1 MLNNLFKTKT
11 FGKSATSFWAN
22 DYDLDYGWDDV
33 DVDVPTRTATE
44 NSTLH
49 YLKLNAHRRAIANF
63 VNILTNKNIPVKFNV
78 KGDSYTDGKSVT
90 ISSDLK
96 PDKFDSTVGLALHE
110 ASHIVLTDFETFVN
124 YKANPTLVDKYLG
137 VVENVDKAN
146 SSHQNWAKQRI
157 WDLVKNLTNYVEDK
171 RIDNHVY
178 TTCPGYRDYY
188 RSLYD
193 VYFNDAS
200 IDKGLTSNE
209 YTTETIDSYLFR
221 IINITNPNSDLSKL
235 RGLRKISKLL
245 NLNNINRITSTQQ
258 AVEIAEGIVEII
270 IQSIADEMED
280 EKNGNGKQNA
290 QNGPDDKGE
299 GSGNGQGDGEGEG
312 DEDGE
317 GDDDLEV
324 EFDDSEDGDSGS
336 DSGPSASLNQPL
348 KGKVKVK
355 ESEGKGSEK
364 GATLS
369 EANRKKLEKAIQK
382 QKDFLKGETKKKSI
396 TNKDDKALEQIAKS
410 GTELVNVAGETI
422 EGVGKVPQTQVV
434 VVKRL
439 TEELML
445 SENFPLA
452 RRDWRTKSLVVD
464 EQTLQKGL
472 ALGNMLGKRLQVRSE
487 ERDTVYN
494 RQLNGRIDRRLVSA
508 LGYDYQNVFYTKEV
522 DKFKKVILHISLDAS
537 GSMAGDRWRQ
547 AMTTAI
553 ALCKAATMV
562 NNLDVQLSVRSTI
575 DGSGWNSNKP
585 YMVIAYDSRTD
596 KFAKVK
602 QLVAAL
608 EPNGTTP
615 EGLCFE
621 AIMKHFTESTNDLE
635 SYFLNISDG
644 EPNFGNESINY
655 SRDVAVKH
663 TAEMVKRIKQRGIGV
678 LSYFVSDYT
687 PYESSKRVFSA
698 MYGKDAKFIDVNGL
712 VPITKTLNELFLKK

>member
-1 MLNNLFKTKT
+1 MLNNFFKGKT
-11 FGKSATSFWAN
+11 STKSATSFWAN
-22 DYDLDYGWDDV
+22 DYDLDYAWDDL
-33 DVDVPTRTATE
+33 DGDTPTRTATE

-49 YLKLNAHRRAIANF
+49 YLKLNAHRRAISNF
-63 VNILTNKNIPVKFNV
+63 VNILTNRNIPVRFTI

-124 YKANPTLVDKYLG
+124 YKANPTLVEKYME
-137 VVENVDKAN
+137 VVENLDKTN
-146 SSHQNWAKQRI
+146 QSHQSWANQRI
-157 WDLVKNLTNYVEDK
+157 WELVKNLTNYVEDK

-193 VYFNDAS
+193 VYFNDTS
-200 IDKGLTSNE
+200 IDKGLLSNE
-209 YTTETIDSYLFR
+209 YTTETVDSYLFR

-235 RGLRKISKLL
+235 RGLGKISKLL

-258 AVEIAEGIVEII
+258 SVEVAEGIVEII

-280 EKNGNGKQNA
+280 EKNGNGKSNA
-290 QNGPDDKGE
+290 ESGPQQEGE
-299 GSGNGQGDGEGEG
+299 GSGKGQGESGDGDG
-312 DEDGE
+312 D
-317 GDDDLEV
+317 DDDLEV
-324 EFDDSEDGDSGS
+324 EFDDSEYGESGS
-336 DSGPSASLNQPL
+336 DSGPSASMNQPL
-348 KGKVKVK
+348 KGKIKVK
-355 ESEGKGSEK
+355 ESEGSGSDK
-364 GATLS
+364 GAKLS
-369 EANRKKLEKAIQK
+369 EANKKKLEKAIKK
-382 QKDFLKGETKKKSI
+382 QQDFLKGETKKKAI

-434 VVKRL
+434 VVKKL
-439 TEELML
+439 TEELMN

-452 RRDWRTKSLVVD
+452 RTDWRSKELKVD
-464 EQTLQKGL
+464 EQTLQNGL
-472 ALGNMLGKRLQVRSE
+472 SLGTMLGKRLQVRSE

-537 GSMAGDRWRQ
+537 GSMAGTRWKQ

-553 ALCKAATMV
+553 AICKAATMV

-575 DGSGWNSNKP
+575 DGAGWNNNKP

-596 KFAKVK
+596 KFTKVK

-655 SRDVAVKH
+655 SRQVAVKH

-678 LSYFVSDYT
+678 LSYFVSDST
-687 PYESSKRVFSA
+687 PYESSKKVFSE

-712 VPITKTLNELFLKK
+712 VPITKTLNQLFLTK

>member
-1 MLNNLFKTKT
+1 MLNNFFKGKT
-11 FGKSATSFWAN
+11 STKSATSFWAN
-22 DYDLDYGWDDV
+22 DYDLDYAWDDL

-44 NSTLH
+44 TSTLH
-49 YLKLNAHRRAIANF
+49 YLKLNAHRRAISNF
-63 VNILTNKNIPVKFNV
+63 VNILTNKNIPVRFTI

-110 ASHIVLTDFETFVN
+110 ASHIVLTNFETFVN
-124 YKANPTLVDKYLG
+124 YKANPTLVEKYME
-137 VVENVDKAN
+137 VVENLDKTN
-146 SSHQNWAKQRI
+146 QSHQSWANQRI
-157 WDLVKNLTNYVEDK
+157 WELVKNLTNYVEDK

-200 IDKGLTSNE
+200 IDKGLLSNE
-209 YTTETIDSYLFR
+209 YTTETVDSYLFR

-235 RGLRKISKLL
+235 RGLGKISKLL

-258 AVEIAEGIVEII
+258 SVEIAEGIVEII

-280 EKNGNGKQNA
+280 EKNGNGKSNA
-290 QNGPDDKGE
+290 ESGPQQEGE
-299 GSGNGQGDGEGEG
+299 GSGKGQGESGDGEG
-312 DEDGE
+312 DE
-317 GDDDLEV
+317 DDLEV
-324 EFDDSEDGDSGS
+324 EFDDSEDGESGS

-348 KGKVKVK
+348 KGKIKVK
-355 ESEGKGSEK
+355 PTDGNGSDK
-364 GATLS
+364 GAKLS
-369 EANRKKLEKAIQK
+369 EANKKKLEKAIKK
-382 QKDFLKGETKKKSI
+382 QQDFLKGETKKKAI

-434 VVKRL
+434 VVKKL
-439 TEELML
+439 TEELMK

-452 RRDWRTKSLVVD
+452 RTDWRSKELKVD
-464 EQTLQKGL
+464 EQTLQNGL
-472 ALGNMLGKRLQVRSE
+472 SLGTMLGKRLQVRSE

-537 GSMAGDRWRQ
+537 GSMAGDRWRK

-553 ALCKAATMV
+553 AICKAATMV

-575 DGSGWNSNKP
+575 DGAGWNNNKP

-596 KFAKVK
+596 KFTKVK

-621 AIMKHFTESTNDLE
+621 AIMKHFVESTNDLE

-644 EPNFGNESINY
+644 EPNFGNDSINY
-655 SRDVAVKH
+655 SRQVASKH

-687 PYESSKRVFSA
+687 PYESSKKVFSE
-698 MYGKDAKFIDVNGL
+698 MYGKDAKFISVTEL
-712 VPITKTLNELFLKK
+712 VPITKTLNELFLRK

>member
-1 MLNNLFKTKT
+1 MLNNLFKS
-11 FGKSATSFWAN
+11 KSATSFWAN
-22 DYDLDYGWDDV
+22 DYDLDYAWDDL
-33 DVDVPTRTATE
+33 DSDVPSRTVTE
-44 NSTLH
+44 TSTLH
-49 YLKLNAHRRAIANF
+49 YLKLNAHRRAISNF
-63 VNILTNKNIPVKFNV
+63 VSILTNQNIPVEFTV

-110 ASHIVLTDFETFVN
+110 ASHIVLTDFQTFVN
-124 YKANPTLVDKYLG
+124 YKANPALVDKYLG
-137 VVENVDKAN
+137 VIENVDTTNEAHLKFATN
-146 SSHQNWAKQRI
+146 RI
-157 WDLVKNLTNYVEDK
+157 WELVKNLTNYVEDK

-188 RSLYD
+188 LSLYD
-193 VYFNDAS
+193 VYFNDTS
-200 IDKGLTSNE
+200 IDKGLLSNE

-235 RGLRKISKLL
+235 RGLGKISKLL
-245 NLNNINRITSTQQ
+245 NLNNISRITTTQQ

-270 IQSIADEMED
+270 IQSISDEMED
-280 EKNGNGKQNA
+280 EKDGKGKQDV
-290 QNGPDDKGE
+290 QDGPQ
-299 GSGNGQGDGEGEG
+299 SEGEG
-312 DEDGE
+312 GGDGQGGGDGDGD

-324 EFDDSEDGDSGS
+324 EMDDSEDGNSGS
-336 DSGPSASLNQPL
+336 ESGPSASLNQPL

-355 ESEGKGSEK
+355 ESNGDGGTEK
-364 GATLS
+364 GASLS
-369 EANRKKLEKAIQK
+369 EANRNKLQKAIKK
-382 QKDFLKGETKKKSI
+382 QQDFLKGETKKKAI
-396 TNKDDKALEQIAKS
+396 TNKDNKALEQIAKS
-410 GTELVNVAGETI
+410 GTELVNVGGETI

-434 VVKRL
+434 VVKKL
-439 TEELML
+439 TEELMK
-445 SENFPLA
+445 SEAFPLA
-452 RRDWRTKSLVVD
+452 RQDWKTKELVVD
-464 EQTLQKGL
+464 EITLQKGL

-522 DKFKKVILHISLDAS
+522 DKFKKIILHISLDAS

-547 AMTTAI
+547 AMTTTIAI
-553 ALCKAATMV
+553 CKAATMV
-562 NNLDVQLSVRSTI
+562 NNLDVQVSIRSTI
-575 DGSGWNSNKP
+575 DGGSWNNSKP
-585 YMVIAYDSRTD
+585 YMVIAYDSRID
-596 KFAKVK
+596 KFTKVK

-644 EPNFGNESINY
+644 EPNFGNDSINY
-655 SRDVAVKH
+655 SRKVASKH

-678 LSYFVSDYT
+678 LSYFVSDHV
-687 PYESSKRVFSA
+687 PYESSKKVFSE
-698 MYGKDAKFIDVNGL
+698 MYGSSAQFIDVNGL
-712 VPITKTLNELFLKK
+712 VPITKTLNALFLKK

>member
-1 MLNNLFKTKT
+1 MLNNFFKGKT
-11 FGKSATSFWAN
+11 PTKSATSFWAN

-33 DVDVPTRTATE
+33 DDFAPKRTETE
-44 NSTLH
+44 NSTIH
-49 YLKLNAHRRAIANF
+49 YLKLNAHRRAISNF
-63 VNILTNKNIPVKFNV
+63 VNILTNRNIPVRFTV

-110 ASHIVLTDFETFVN
+110 ASHIVLTDFDTFVN
-124 YKANPTLVDKYLG
+124 YKANPTLVDKYLD

-146 SSHQNWAKQRI
+146 QSHQSWAKQRI

-193 VYFNDAS
+193 TYFNDAS
-200 IDKGLTSNE
+200 IDKGLLSNE

-221 IINITNPNSDLSKL
+221 IINITNPNTNLSKL
-235 RGLRKISKLL
+235 RGLGKISKLL
-245 NLNNINRITSTQQ
+245 NLNNIKRITTTQQ

-280 EKNGNGKQNA
+280 EKNGKGKQGA
-290 QNGPDDKGE
+290 EDGPQSEGE
-299 GSGNGQGDGEGEG
+299 GSGNGQGESGDGEG
-312 DEDGE
+312 DE
-317 GDDDLEV
+317 DDLEV
-324 EFDDSEDGDSGS
+324 EFDDSEDGESGS

-355 ESEGKGSEK
+355 PTDGNGSDKGS
-364 GATLS
+364 TLS
-369 EANRKKLEKAIQK
+369 EANKKKLEKAIKK
-382 QKDFLKGETKKKSI
+382 QQDFLKGETKKKSI

-434 VVKRL
+434 VVKKL
-439 TEELML
+439 TEELMK

-452 RRDWRTKSLVVD
+452 RTDWKTKELVVD
-464 EQTLQKGL
+464 EQTLQNGL
-472 ALGNMLGKRLQVRSE
+472 SLGTMLGKRLQVRSE

-537 GSMAGDRWRQ
+537 GSMAGTRWRQ

-553 ALCKAATMV
+553 AICKAATMV

-575 DGSGWNSNKP
+575 DGSGWNNNKP

-596 KFAKVK
+596 KFTKVK

-621 AIMKHFTESTNDLE
+621 AIMKHFVESTNDLE

-644 EPNFGNESINY
+644 EPNFGNDSINY
-655 SRDVAVKH
+655 SRQVASKH

-678 LSYFVSDYT
+678 LSYFVSDST
-687 PYESSKRVFSA
+687 PYESSKKVFSE

>member
-1 MLNNLFKTKT
+1 MLNNFFKGKT
-11 FGKSATSFWAN
+11 STKSATSFWAN
-22 DYDLDYGWDDV
+22 DYDLDYAWDDL

-44 NSTLH
+44 TSTLH
-49 YLKLNAHRRAIANF
+49 YLKLNAHRRAISNF
-63 VNILTNKNIPVKFNV
+63 VNILTNKNIPVRFTI

-124 YKANPTLVDKYLG
+124 YKANPTLVEKYME
-137 VVENVDKAN
+137 VVENLDKTN
-146 SSHQNWAKQRI
+146 QSHQSWANQRI
-157 WDLVKNLTNYVEDK
+157 WELVKNLTNYVEDK

-200 IDKGLTSNE
+200 IDKGLLSNE
-209 YTTETIDSYLFR
+209 YTTETVDSYLFR

-235 RGLRKISKLL
+235 RGLSKISKLL

-258 AVEIAEGIVEII
+258 SVEIAEGIVEII

-280 EKNGNGKQNA
+280 EKNGNGKSNA
-290 QNGPDDKGE
+290 ESGPQQDGE
-299 GSGNGQGDGEGEG
+299 GSGKGQGESGDG
-312 DEDGE
+312 D

-324 EFDDSEDGDSGS
+324 EFDDSEDGESGS

-348 KGKVKVK
+348 KGKIKVK
-355 ESEGKGSEK
+355 PTDGNGSDK
-364 GATLS
+364 GAKLS
-369 EANRKKLEKAIQK
+369 EANKKKLEKAIKK
-382 QKDFLKGETKKKSI
+382 QQDFLKGETKKKAI

-434 VVKRL
+434 VVKKL
-439 TEELML
+439 TEELMK

-452 RRDWRTKSLVVD
+452 RTDWRSKELKVD
-464 EQTLQKGL
+464 EQTLQNGL
-472 ALGNMLGKRLQVRSE
+472 SLGTMLGKRLQVRSE

-537 GSMAGDRWRQ
+537 GSMAGDRWRK

-553 ALCKAATMV
+553 AICKAATMV

-575 DGSGWNSNKP
+575 DGAGWNNNKP

-596 KFAKVK
+596 KFTKVK

-621 AIMKHFTESTNDLE
+621 AIMKHFVESTNDLE

-644 EPNFGNESINY
+644 EPNFGNDSINY
-655 SRDVAVKH
+655 SRQVASKH

-687 PYESSKRVFSA
+687 PYESSKKVFSE

>member
-1 MLNNLFKTKT
+1 MLNNFFKGKT
-11 FGKSATSFWAN
+11 STKSATSFWAN
-22 DYDLDYGWDDV
+22 DYDLDYAWDDL

-44 NSTLH
+44 TSTLH
-49 YLKLNAHRRAIANF
+49 YLKLNAHRRAISNF
-63 VNILTNKNIPVKFNV
+63 VNILTNKNIPVRFTI

-124 YKANPTLVDKYLG
+124 YKANPTLVDKYLD
-137 VVENVDKAN
+137 VVENVDKTN
-146 SSHQNWAKQRI
+146 PSHQSWANQRI
-157 WDLVKNLTNYVEDK
+157 WELVKNLTNYVEDK

-200 IDKGLTSNE
+200 IDKGLLSNE
-209 YTTETIDSYLFR
+209 YTTETVDSYLFR

-235 RGLRKISKLL
+235 RGLGKISKLL

-258 AVEIAEGIVEII
+258 SVEIAEGIVEII

-280 EKNGNGKQNA
+280 EKNGNGKSNA
-290 QNGPDDKGE
+290 ESGPQQEGE
-299 GSGNGQGDGEGEG
+299 GSGKGQGESGDGEG
-312 DEDGE
+312 DE
-317 GDDDLEV
+317 DDLEV
-324 EFDDSEDGDSGS
+324 EFDDSEDGESGS

-348 KGKVKVK
+348 KGKIKVK
-355 ESEGKGSEK
+355 PTDGNGSDK
-364 GATLS
+364 GAKLS
-369 EANRKKLEKAIQK
+369 EANKKKLEKAIKK
-382 QKDFLKGETKKKSI
+382 QQDFLKGETKKKAI

-434 VVKRL
+434 VVKKL
-439 TEELML
+439 TEELMK

-452 RRDWRTKSLVVD
+452 RTDWRSKELKVD
-464 EQTLQKGL
+464 EQTLQNGL
-472 ALGNMLGKRLQVRSE
+472 SLGTMLGKRLQVRSE

-537 GSMAGDRWRQ
+537 GSMAGDRWRK

-553 ALCKAATMV
+553 AICKAATMV

-575 DGSGWNSNKP
+575 DGAGWNNNKP

-596 KFAKVK
+596 KFTKVK

-621 AIMKHFTESTNDLE
+621 AIMKHFVESTNDLE

-644 EPNFGNESINY
+644 EPNFGNDSINY
-655 SRDVAVKH
+655 SRQVASKH

-687 PYESSKRVFSA
+687 PYESSKKVFSE

>member
-1 MLNNLFKTKT
+1 MLNNLFKSKS

-22 DYDLDYGWDDV
+22 DYDLDYAWDDL
-33 DVDVPTRTATE
+33 DDTDVPTRTATE
-44 NSTLH
+44 TSTLH
-49 YLKLNAHRRAIANF
+49 YLKLNAHRRAISNF
-63 VNILTNKNIPVKFNV
+63 VGILTNKNIPVRFTV

-124 YKANPTLVDKYLG
+124 YKANPTLVDKYLD
-137 VVENVDKAN
+137 VVENVDRN
-146 SSHQNWAKQRI
+146 NPNHQSFAKNRI

-171 RIDNHVY
+171 RIDNYVY

-193 VYFNDAS
+193 VYFNDPS

-245 NLNNINRITSTQQ
+245 NLNNISRITTTQQ

-270 IQSIADEMED
+270 VQSIADEMED
-280 EKNGNGKQNA
+280 EKNGKGKQDA
-290 QNGPDDKGE
+290 QDGPQDTGE
-299 GSGNGQGDGEGEG
+299 GSGNGQGEG
-312 DEDGE
+312 DED

-355 ESEGKGSEK
+355 ESEGSGSEK
-364 GATLS
+364 GSKLS
-369 EANRKKLEKAIQK
+369 EANRKKLEKAIKK
-382 QKDFLKGETKKKSI
+382 QQDFLKGETKKKAI

-422 EGVGKVPQTQVV
+422 EGVGRVPQTQVV
-434 VVKRL
+434 VVKKL
-439 TEELML
+439 TEELMK
-445 SENFPLA
+445 SEAFPLA
-452 RRDWRTKSLVVD
+452 RTDWRTKELVVD
-464 EQTLQKGL
+464 ENTLQRGL
-472 ALGNMLGKRLQVRSE
+472 SLGTLLGKRLQVRSE

-547 AMTTAI
+547 ALTTAI
-553 ALCKAATMV
+553 AICKAGTMV

-575 DGSGWNSNKP
+575 DGGSWNNNKP

-596 KFAKVK
+596 KFTKIK

-621 AIMKHFTESTNDLE
+621 AIMKHFVESSNDLE

-655 SRDVAVKH
+655 SRQVASKH

-687 PYESSKRVFSA
+687 PYESSKKVFSE

>member
-1 MLNNLFKTKT
+1 
-11 FGKSATSFWAN
+11 
-22 DYDLDYGWDDV
+22 
-33 DVDVPTRTATE
+33 
-44 NSTLH
+44 
-49 YLKLNAHRRAIANF
+49 
-63 VNILTNKNIPVKFNV
+63 
-78 KGDSYTDGKSVT
+78 
-90 ISSDLK
+90 
-96 PDKFDSTVGLALHE
+96 
-110 ASHIVLTDFETFVN
+110 
-124 YKANPTLVDKYLG
+124 
-137 VVENVDKAN
+137 
-146 SSHQNWAKQRI
+146 
-157 WDLVKNLTNYVEDK
+157 
-171 RIDNHVY
+171 
-178 TTCPGYRDYY
+178 
-188 RSLYD
+188 
-193 VYFNDAS
+193 
-200 IDKGLTSNE
+200 
-209 YTTETIDSYLFR
+209 
-221 IINITNPNSDLSKL
+221 
-235 RGLRKISKLL
+235 
-245 NLNNINRITSTQQ
+245 
-258 AVEIAEGIVEII
+258 
-270 IQSIADEMED
+270 MED
-280 EKNGNGKQNA
+280 EKNGKGKQGA
-290 QNGPDDKGE
+290 EDGPQSEGE
-299 GSGNGQGDGEGEG
+299 GSGNGAGGEG
-312 DEDGE
+312 DEE
-317 GDDDLEV
+317 SDDDLEV
-324 EFDDSEDGDSGS
+324 EFDDSEDGESGS

-355 ESEGKGSEK
+355 PTNGNGSDK

-369 EANRKKLEKAIQK
+369 EANKKKLEKAIKK
-382 QKDFLKGETKKKSI
+382 QQDFLKGETKKKAI

-410 GTELVNVAGETI
+410 GTELVNVAGEII

-434 VVKRL
+434 VVKKL
-439 TEELML
+439 TEELMK

-452 RRDWRTKSLVVD
+452 RTDWRTKELVVD
-464 EQTLQKGL
+464 ETTLQKGL

-522 DKFKKVILHISLDAS
+522 DKFKKIILHISLDAS
-537 GSMAGDRWRQ
+537 GSMAGERWRQ

-553 ALCKAATMV
+553 AICKAATMV

-575 DGSGWNSNKP
+575 DGSGWNTNKP

-596 KFAKVK
+596 KFTKVK

-644 EPNFGNESINY
+644 EPNFGNDSINY
-655 SRDVAVKH
+655 SRQVASKH

-687 PYESSKRVFSA
+687 PYESSKKVFSE

>member
-1 MLNNLFKTKT
+1 MLNNFFKGKTSTKT
-11 FGKSATSFWAN
+11 ATSFWAT
-22 DYDLDYGWDDV
+22 DYDLDYGWDD
-33 DVDVPTRTATE
+33 DGDIDVPTRTATE

-49 YLKLNAHRRAIANF
+49 YLKLNAHRRAISNF
-63 VNILTNKNIPVKFNV
+63 VNILTNRNIPVRFTI

-110 ASHIVLTDFETFVN
+110 ASHIVLTDFDTFVN
-124 YKANPTLVDKYLG
+124 YKANPTLVDKYLD
-137 VVENVDKAN
+137 VVENVDKTN
-146 SSHQNWAKQRI
+146 ITHQNWAKNRI

-200 IDKGLTSNE
+200 IDKGLLSNE

-235 RGLRKISKLL
+235 RGLGKISKLL
-245 NLNNINRITSTQQ
+245 NLNNIQRITSTQQ

-280 EKNGNGKQNA
+280 EKNGKGKQGA
-290 QNGPDDKGE
+290 EDGPQSEGE
-299 GSGNGQGDGEGEG
+299 GSGKGQGEDGDGES
-312 DEDGE
+312 D
-317 GDDDLEV
+317 DDDLEV
-324 EFDDSEDGDSGS
+324 EFDDSEDGESGS

-355 ESEGKGSEK
+355 PTNGKGGEK

-369 EANRKKLEKAIQK
+369 EANKKKLEKAIKK
-382 QKDFLKGETKKKSI
+382 QQDFLKGETKKKAI

-434 VVKRL
+434 VVKKL
-439 TEELML
+439 TEELMK

-452 RRDWRTKSLVVD
+452 RKDWRTKELVID
-464 EQTLQKGL
+464 EQTLQNGL
-472 ALGNMLGKRLQVRSE
+472 SLGNMLGKRLQVRSE

-522 DKFKKVILHISLDAS
+522 DKFKKIILHISLDAS
-537 GSMAGDRWRQ
+537 GSMAGERWKK

-553 ALCKAATMV
+553 AICKAATMV

-575 DGSGWNSNKP
+575 DGSGWNNNKP

-596 KFAKVK
+596 KFTKVK

-655 SRDVAVKH
+655 SRQVASKH

-687 PYESSKRVFSA
+687 PYESSKKVFSE

>member
-1 MLNNLFKTKT
+1 MLNNFFKGKT
-11 FGKSATSFWAN
+11 STKSATSFWAN
-22 DYDLDYGWDDV
+22 DYDLDYAWDDL

-44 NSTLH
+44 TSTLH
-49 YLKLNAHRRAIANF
+49 YLKLNAHRRAISNF
-63 VNILTNKNIPVKFNV
+63 VNILTNKNIPVRFTI

-110 ASHIVLTDFETFVN
+110 ASHIVLTDFDTFVN
-124 YKANPTLVDKYLG
+124 YKANPKLVDKYLD
-137 VVENVDKAN
+137 VVENVDKTN
-146 SSHQNWAKQRI
+146 PSHQSWANQRI
-157 WDLVKNLTNYVEDK
+157 WELVKNLTNYVEDK

-193 VYFNDAS
+193 VYFNDVS
-200 IDKGLTSNE
+200 IDKGLLSNE
-209 YTTETIDSYLFR
+209 YTTETVDSYLFR

-235 RGLRKISKLL
+235 RGLGKISKLL

-258 AVEIAEGIVEII
+258 SVEIAEGIVEII

-280 EKNGNGKQNA
+280 EKNGNGKSNA
-290 QNGPDDKGE
+290 ESGPQQEGE
-299 GSGNGQGDGEGEG
+299 GSGKGQGESGDGEG
-312 DEDGE
+312 DE
-317 GDDDLEV
+317 DDLEV
-324 EFDDSEDGDSGS
+324 EFDDSEDGESGS

-348 KGKVKVK
+348 KGKIKVK
-355 ESEGKGSEK
+355 PTEGSGSDKGTK
-364 GATLS
+364 LS
-369 EANRKKLEKAIQK
+369 EANKKKLEKAIKK
-382 QKDFLKGETKKKSI
+382 QQDFLKGETKKKAI

-434 VVKRL
+434 VVKKL
-439 TEELML
+439 TEELMK

-452 RRDWRTKSLVVD
+452 RTDWRSKELKVD
-464 EQTLQKGL
+464 EQTLQNGL
-472 ALGNMLGKRLQVRSE
+472 SLGTMLGKRLQVRSE

-537 GSMAGDRWRQ
+537 GSMAGDRWRK

-553 ALCKAATMV
+553 AICKAATMV

-575 DGSGWNSNKP
+575 DGAGWNNNKP

-596 KFAKVK
+596 KFTKVK

-644 EPNFGNESINY
+644 EPNFGNDSINY
-655 SRDVAVKH
+655 SRQVASKH

-687 PYESSKRVFSA
+687 PYESSKKVFSE

>member
-1 MLNNLFKTKT
+1 MSNNFFKGKS

-22 DYDLDYGWDDV
+22 DYDLDYAWDDT
-33 DVDVPTRTATE
+33 DVDVPNRTATE

-49 YLKLNAHRRAIANF
+49 YLKLNAHRRAISNF
-63 VNILTNKNIPVKFNV
+63 VGILTNRNIPVKFNL

-124 YKANPTLVDKYLG
+124 YKANPTLVDKYLD
-137 VVENVDKAN
+137 VVENVDKN
-146 SSHQNWAKQRI
+146 NQSHQSFAKNRI
-157 WDLVKNLTNYVEDK
+157 WELVKNLTNYVEDK

-200 IDKGLTSNE
+200 IDKGLISNE

-245 NLNNINRITSTQQ
+245 NLNNISRITSTQQ
-258 AVEIAEGIVEII
+258 AVEVAEGIVEII

-280 EKNGNGKQNA
+280 EKNGKGKQDA
-290 QNGPDDKGE
+290 QDGPQSEGE
-299 GSGNGQGDGEGEG
+299 GSGNGQGEDGDGDGEA
-312 DEDGE
+312 D
-317 GDDDLEV
+317 DDDLDV

-336 DSGPSASLNQPL
+336 NSGPSASLNQPL

-355 ESEGKGSEK
+355 ESEGSGSEK

-369 EANRKKLEKAIQK
+369 EANRKKLERAIQK
-382 QKDFLKGETKKKSI
+382 QKDFLKGETKKKAI

-422 EGVGKVPQTQVV
+422 EGVGRVPQTQVV
-434 VVKRL
+434 VVKKL
-439 TEELML
+439 TEELMK
-445 SENFPLA
+445 SEAFPLA
-452 RRDWRTKSLVVD
+452 RQDWRTKELKVD
-464 EQTLQKGL
+464 EVTLQKGL
-472 ALGNMLGKRLQVRSE
+472 ALGNLLGKRLQVRSE

-537 GSMAGDRWRQ
+537 GSMAGERWRQ
-547 AMTTAI
+547 ALTTAI
-553 ALCKAATMV
+553 AICKAGTMV

-575 DGSGWNSNKP
+575 DGGSWNNSKP

-596 KFAKVK
+596 KFTKIK

-621 AIMKHFTESTNDLE
+621 AIMKHFVESSNDLE

-644 EPNFGNESINY
+644 EPNFGNDSINY
-655 SRDVAVKH
+655 SRQVASKH

-678 LSYFVSDYT
+678 LSYFVSDYV
-687 PYESSKRVFSA
+687 PYESSKKVFSE

>member
-1 MLNNLFKTKT
+1 MLNNFFKGKT
-11 FGKSATSFWAN
+11 ATKSATSFWAN
-22 DYDLDYGWDDV
+22 DYDLDYGWDD
-33 DVDVPTRTATE
+33 DGDIDVPTRTATE

-49 YLKLNAHRRAIANF
+49 YLKLNAHRRAISNF
-63 VNILTNKNIPVKFNV
+63 VNILTNRNIPVRFTI

-110 ASHIVLTDFETFVN
+110 ASHIVLTDFDTFVN
-124 YKANPTLVDKYLG
+124 YKANPTLVDKYLD
-137 VVENVDKAN
+137 VVENVDKTN
-146 SSHQNWAKQRI
+146 TSHQSWAKQRI

-200 IDKGLTSNE
+200 IDKGLLSNE

-221 IINITNPNSDLSKL
+221 IINITNPNSNLSKL
-235 RGLRKISKLL
+235 RGLGKISKLL
-245 NLNNINRITSTQQ
+245 NLNNIKRITSTQQ

-280 EKNGNGKQNA
+280 EKNGKGKQGA
-290 QNGPDDKGE
+290 EDGPQSEGE
-299 GSGNGQGDGEGEG
+299 GSGNGEGGEG
-312 DEDGE
+312 DEE
-317 GDDDLEV
+317 SDDDLEV
-324 EFDDSEDGDSGS
+324 EFDDSEDGESGS

-355 ESEGKGSEK
+355 PTNGNGSDK

-369 EANRKKLEKAIQK
+369 EANKKKLEKAIKK
-382 QKDFLKGETKKKSI
+382 QQDFLKGETKKKAI

-410 GTELVNVAGETI
+410 GTELVNVAGEII

-434 VVKRL
+434 VVKKL
-439 TEELML
+439 TEELMK

-452 RRDWRTKSLVVD
+452 RTDWRTKELVVD
-464 EQTLQKGL
+464 ETTLQKGL

-522 DKFKKVILHISLDAS
+522 DKFKKIILHISLDAS
-537 GSMAGDRWRQ
+537 GSMAGERWRQ

-553 ALCKAATMV
+553 AICKAATMV

-575 DGSGWNSNKP
+575 DGSGWNTNKP

-596 KFAKVK
+596 KFTKVK

-644 EPNFGNESINY
+644 EPNFGNDSINY
-655 SRDVAVKH
+655 SRQVASKH

-687 PYESSKRVFSA
+687 PYESSKKVFSE

>member
-1 MLNNLFKTKT
+1 MSNNFFKGKS

-22 DYDLDYGWDDV
+22 DYDLDYAWDDL
-33 DVDVPTRTATE
+33 DDSDVPTRTTTE
-44 NSTLH
+44 TSTLH
-49 YLKLNAHRRAIANF
+49 YLKLNAHRRAISNF
-63 VNILTNKNIPVKFNV
+63 VGILTNRNIPVKFNL

-124 YKANPTLVDKYLG
+124 YKANPTLVDKYLD
-137 VVENVDKAN
+137 VVENVDIN
-146 SSHQNWAKQRI
+146 NPNHQSFAKNRI
-157 WDLVKNLTNYVEDK
+157 WELVKNLTNYVEDK

-193 VYFNDAS
+193 VYFNDPS

-235 RGLRKISKLL
+235 RGLGKISKLL
-245 NLNNINRITSTQQ
+245 NLNNISRITSTQQ
-258 AVEIAEGIVEII
+258 AVEVAEGIVEII

-280 EKNGNGKQNA
+280 EKNGKGKQDA
-290 QNGPDDKGE
+290 QDGPQSEGE
-299 GSGNGQGDGEGEG
+299 GSGNGQGEDGDG
-312 DEDGE
+312 DGE
-317 GDDDLEV
+317 GDDDDLDV

-336 DSGPSASLNQPL
+336 NSGPSASLNQPL

-355 ESEGKGSEK
+355 ESEGSGSEK

-369 EANRKKLEKAIQK
+369 EANRKKLERAIQK
-382 QKDFLKGETKKKSI
+382 QKDFLKGETKKKAI

-422 EGVGKVPQTQVV
+422 EGVGRVPQTQVV
-434 VVKRL
+434 VVKKL
-439 TEELML
+439 TEELMK
-445 SENFPLA
+445 SESFPLA
-452 RRDWRTKSLVVD
+452 RKDWRTQELKVD
-464 EQTLQKGL
+464 EATLQKGL
-472 ALGNMLGKRLQVRSE
+472 ALGTLLGKRLQVRSE

-547 AMTTAI
+547 ALTTAI
-553 ALCKAATMV
+553 AICKAGTMV

-575 DGSGWNSNKP
+575 DGGSWNNSKP

-596 KFAKVK
+596 KFTKIK

-621 AIMKHFTESTNDLE
+621 AIMKHFVESSNDLE

-655 SRDVAVKH
+655 SREVASKH

>member
-1 MLNNLFKTKT
+1 MLNNFFKGKT
-11 FGKSATSFWAN
+11 ATKSATSFWAN
-22 DYDLDYGWDDV
+22 DYDLDYGWDD
-33 DVDVPTRTATE
+33 DGDIDVPTRTATE

-49 YLKLNAHRRAIANF
+49 YLKLNAHRRAISNF
-63 VNILTNKNIPVKFNV
+63 VNILTNRNIPVRFTI

-110 ASHIVLTDFETFVN
+110 ASHIVLTDFDTFVN
-124 YKANPTLVDKYLG
+124 YKANPTLVDKYLD
-137 VVENVDKAN
+137 VVENVDKTN
-146 SSHQNWAKQRI
+146 TSHQSWAKQRI
-157 WDLVKNLTNYVEDK
+157 WELVKNLTNYVEDK

-200 IDKGLTSNE
+200 IDKGLLSNE

-221 IINITNPNSDLSKL
+221 IINITNPNTNLSKL
-235 RGLRKISKLL
+235 RGLGKISKLL
-245 NLNNINRITSTQQ
+245 NLNNIKRITSTQQ

-280 EKNGNGKQNA
+280 EKNGKGKQGA
-290 QNGPDDKGE
+290 EDGPQSEGE
-299 GSGNGQGDGEGEG
+299 GSGNGAGGEG
-312 DEDGE
+312 DEE
-317 GDDDLEV
+317 SDDDLEV
-324 EFDDSEDGDSGS
+324 EFDDSEDGESGS

-355 ESEGKGSEK
+355 PTNGNGSDK

-369 EANRKKLEKAIQK
+369 EANKKKLEKAIKK
-382 QKDFLKGETKKKSI
+382 QQDFLKGETKKKAI

-410 GTELVNVAGETI
+410 GTELVNVAGEII

-434 VVKRL
+434 VVKKL
-439 TEELML
+439 TEELMK

-452 RRDWRTKSLVVD
+452 RTDWRTKELVVD
-464 EQTLQKGL
+464 ETTLQKGL

-522 DKFKKVILHISLDAS
+522 DKFKKIILHISLDAS
-537 GSMAGDRWRQ
+537 GSMAGERWRQ

-553 ALCKAATMV
+553 AICKAATMV

-575 DGSGWNSNKP
+575 DGSGWNTNKP

-596 KFAKVK
+596 KFTKVK

-644 EPNFGNESINY
+644 EPNFGNDSINY
-655 SRDVAVKH
+655 SRQVASKH

-687 PYESSKRVFSA
+687 PYESSKKVFSE

>member
-1 MLNNLFKTKT
+1 MLNNFFKGKT
-11 FGKSATSFWAN
+11 ATKSATSFWAN
-22 DYDLDYGWDDV
+22 DYDLDYGWDDG

-49 YLKLNAHRRAIANF
+49 YLKLNAHRRAISNF
-63 VNILTNKNIPVKFNV
+63 VNILTNRNIPVKFTI

-124 YKANPTLVDKYLG
+124 YKANPTLVDKYLTI
-137 VVENVDKAN
+137 VENIDTAN

-178 TTCPGYRDYY
+178 TTCPGYREYY

-193 VYFNDAS
+193 TYFNDAS
-200 IDKGLTSNE
+200 IDKGLLSNE

-221 IINITNPNSDLSKL
+221 IINITNPNTNLSKL
-235 RGLRKISKLL
+235 RGLGKISKLL
-245 NLNNINRITSTQQ
+245 NLNNIKRITTTQQ

-270 IQSIADEMED
+270 LQSISDEMED
-280 EKNGNGKQNA
+280 EKNGKGKQDA
-290 QNGPDDKGE
+290 QNGPQSEGD
-299 GSGNGQGDGEGEG
+299 GSGNGQGEGGEG
-312 DEDGE
+312 DEN
-317 GDDDLEV
+317 GDEDDLEV
-324 EFDDSEDGDSGS
+324 EMDDSEDGDSGS
-336 DSGPSASLNQPL
+336 DSGPSASLNAPL

-355 ESEGKGSEK
+355 ESEGNGSDK

-369 EANRKKLEKAIQK
+369 EANKKKLEKAIQK
-382 QKDFLKGETKKKSI
+382 QKDFLKGETKKKAI

-410 GTELVNVAGETI
+410 GTELVTVAGETI
-422 EGVGKVPQTQVV
+422 EGIGKVPQTQVV
-434 VVKRL
+434 VVKKL
-439 TEELML
+439 TEELMK
-445 SENFPLA
+445 SESFPLA
-452 RRDWRTKSLVVD
+452 RTDWKTKELVVD
-464 EQTLQKGL
+464 EITLQKGL
-472 ALGNMLGKRLQVRSE
+472 ALGTMLGKRLQVRSE

-508 LGYDYQNVFYTKEV
+508 LGYDYENVFYTKEV
-522 DKFKKVILHISLDAS
+522 DKFKKIILHISLDAS
-537 GSMAGDRWRQ
+537 GSMAGNRWRQ
-547 AMTTAI
+547 AMTTTIAI
-553 ALCKAATMV
+553 CKAATMV
-562 NNLDVQLSVRSTI
+562 NNLDVQVSIRSTI
-575 DGSGWNSNKP
+575 DGGSWNANKP
-585 YMVIAYDSRTD
+585 YMVIAYDSRID
-596 KFAKVK
+596 KFTKVK

-621 AIMKHFTESTNDLE
+621 AIMKHFVESSNDLE

-644 EPNFGNESINY
+644 EPNFGNDSINY
-655 SRDVAVKH
+655 SRQVASKH

-687 PYESSKRVFSA
+687 PYESSKKVFSE
-698 MYGKDAKFIDVNGL
+698 MYGSSAKFIDVNGL

>member
-1 MLNNLFKTKT
+1 MINNFFKGKT
-11 FGKSATSFWAN
+11 TTKSATSFWAN
-22 DYDLDYGWDDV
+22 DYDLDYGWDDL
-33 DVDVPTRTATE
+33 DDSDVPTRTATE

-49 YLKLNAHRRAIANF
+49 YLKLNAHRRAISNF

-124 YKANPTLVDKYLG
+124 YKANPTLVDKYLD
-137 VVENVDKAN
+137 VVENVDRGN
-146 SSHQNWAKQRI
+146 QSHQSWAKQRI

-200 IDKGLTSNE
+200 IDKGLLSNA

-221 IINITNPNSDLSKL
+221 IINITNPNTSLSKL
-235 RGLRKISKLL
+235 RGLGKISKLL
-245 NLNNINRITSTQQ
+245 NLNNIKRITTTQQ

-270 IQSIADEMED
+270 LQSIADELED
-280 EKNGNGKQNA
+280 EKNGNGKQDA
-290 QNGPDDKGE
+290 QDGPQEKGE
-299 GSGNGQGDGEGEG
+299 GSGNGQGEDGDGEE
-312 DEDGE
+312 
-317 GDDDLEV
+317 DDDLEV
-324 EFDDSEDGDSGS
+324 EFDDSEDGDSDS

-364 GATLS
+364 GASLS
-369 EANRKKLEKAIQK
+369 EVNRKKLEKAIQK
-382 QKDFLKGETKKKSI
+382 QKDFLKGETKKKTI

-434 VVKRL
+434 VVKKM
-439 TEELML
+439 TEELMK
-445 SENFPLA
+445 SEAFPLA
-452 RRDWRTKSLVVD
+452 RQDWKTKELVVD
-464 EQTLQKGL
+464 EITLQKGL
-472 ALGNMLGKRLQVRSE
+472 ALGTMLGKRLQVRSE

-522 DKFKKVILHISLDAS
+522 DKFKKIILHISLDAS

-547 AMTTAI
+547 AMTTTIAI
-553 ALCKAATMV
+553 CKAATMV
-562 NNLDVQLSVRSTI
+562 NNLDVQVSVRSTI
-575 DGSGWNSNKP
+575 DGGSWSNSKP

-596 KFAKVK
+596 KFTKVK

-621 AIMKHFTESTNDLE
+621 AIMKHFTESSNDLE

-644 EPNFGNESINY
+644 EPNFGNDSINY
-655 SRDVAVKH
+655 TRQVASKH

-687 PYESSKRVFSA
+687 PYESSKKVFSE

>member
-1 MLNNLFKTKT
+1 MLNNFFKGKT
-11 FGKSATSFWAN
+11 ATKSATSFWAN
-22 DYDLDYGWDDV
+22 DYDLDYGWDDL
-33 DVDVPTRTATE
+33 DDSDVPTRTATE

-49 YLKLNAHRRAIANF
+49 YLKLNAHRRAISNF
-63 VNILTNKNIPVKFNV
+63 VGILTNRNIPVRFTV

-110 ASHIVLTDFETFVN
+110 ASHIVLTDFDTFVN
-124 YKANPTLVDKYLG
+124 YKANPTLVDKYLD
-137 VVENVDKAN
+137 VVENVDRAN
-146 SSHQNWAKQRI
+146 QSHQSWATQRI
-157 WDLVKNLTNYVEDK
+157 WELVKNLTNYVEDK

-200 IDKGLTSNE
+200 IDKGLISNE

-235 RGLRKISKLL
+235 RGLGKISKLL
-245 NLNNINRITSTQQ
+245 NLNNIKRITTTQQ

-270 IQSIADEMED
+270 LQSIADEMED
-280 EKNGNGKQNA
+280 EKNGNGKQDA
-290 QNGPDDKGE
+290 QDGPQEKGE
-299 GSGNGQGDGEGEG
+299 GYGNGQGEDGDGEE
-312 DEDGE
+312 
-317 GDDDLEV
+317 DDDLEV

-355 ESEGKGSEK
+355 QSEGNGSEK
-364 GATLS
+364 GTTLS
-369 EANRKKLEKAIQK
+369 EANKKKLEKAIKK
-382 QKDFLKGETKKKSI
+382 QQDFLKGETKKKAI
-396 TNKDDKALEQIAKS
+396 TSKDDKALEQIAKS

-434 VVKRL
+434 VVKKM
-439 TEELML
+439 TEELMK
-445 SENFPLA
+445 SEAFPLA
-452 RRDWRTKSLVVD
+452 RTDWKTKELVVD
-464 EQTLQKGL
+464 EITLQKGL
-472 ALGNMLGKRLQVRSE
+472 ALGTMLGKRLQVRSE

-522 DKFKKVILHISLDAS
+522 DKFKKIILHISLDAS

-547 AMTTAI
+547 AMTTTIAI
-553 ALCKAATMV
+553 CKAATMV
-562 NNLDVQLSVRSTI
+562 SNLDVQVSVRSTI
-575 DGSGWNSNKP
+575 DGSSWSNNKP

-596 KFAKVK
+596 KFTKVK

-644 EPNFGNESINY
+644 EPNFGNDSINY
-655 SRDVAVKH
+655 SRQVASKH

-687 PYESSKRVFSA
+687 PYESSKKVFSE

>member
-1 MLNNLFKTKT
+1 MLNNLFKS
-11 FGKSATSFWAN
+11 KSSTSFWAN
-22 DYDLDYGWDDV
+22 DYDLDYAWDDL
-33 DVDVPTRTATE
+33 DSDVPSRTVTE
-44 NSTLH
+44 TSTLH
-49 YLKLNAHRRAIANF
+49 YLKLNAHRRAISNF
-63 VNILTNKNIPVKFNV
+63 VSILTNQNIPVEFTV

-124 YKANPTLVDKYLG
+124 YKANPALVDKYLG
-137 VVENVDKAN
+137 VIENVDTTNAAHLKFATN
-146 SSHQNWAKQRI
+146 RI
-157 WDLVKNLTNYVEDK
+157 WELVKNLTNYVEDK

-193 VYFNDAS
+193 VYFNDTS
-200 IDKGLTSNE
+200 IDKGLLSNE

-235 RGLRKISKLL
+235 RGLGKISKLL
-245 NLNNINRITSTQQ
+245 NLNNISRITTTQQ

-270 IQSIADEMED
+270 IQSISDEMED
-280 EKNGNGKQNA
+280 EKDGKGKQDA
-290 QNGPDDKGE
+290 QDGPQ
-299 GSGNGQGDGEGEG
+299 SEGEG
-312 DEDGE
+312 GGDGQGGGDGDED

-324 EFDDSEDGDSGS
+324 EMDDSEDGNSGS

-355 ESEGKGSEK
+355 ESKSDGGSEK
-364 GATLS
+364 GASLS
-369 EANRKKLEKAIQK
+369 EANRNKLEKAIKK
-382 QKDFLKGETKKKSI
+382 QQDFLKGETKKKAI
-396 TNKDDKALEQIAKS
+396 TNKDNKALEQIAKS
-410 GTELVNVAGETI
+410 GTELVNVGGETI

-434 VVKRL
+434 VVKKL
-439 TEELML
+439 TEELMK
-445 SENFPLA
+445 SEAFPLA
-452 RRDWRTKSLVVD
+452 RQDWKTKELVVD
-464 EQTLQKGL
+464 EITLQKGL

-522 DKFKKVILHISLDAS
+522 DKFKKIILHISLDAS

-547 AMTTAI
+547 AMTTTIAI
-553 ALCKAATMV
+553 CKAATMV
-562 NNLDVQLSVRSTI
+562 NNLDVQLSIRSTI
-575 DGSGWNSNKP
+575 DGGSWNNSKP
-585 YMVIAYDSRTD
+585 YMVIAYDSRID
-596 KFAKVK
+596 KFTKVK

-644 EPNFGNESINY
+644 EPNFGNDSINY
-655 SRDVAVKH
+655 SRKVASKH
-663 TAEMVKRIKQRGIGV
+663 TAEMVKKIKQRGIGV
-678 LSYFVSDYT
+678 LSYFVSDHV
-687 PYESSKRVFSA
+687 PYESSKKVFSE
-698 MYGKDAKFIDVNGL
+698 MYGKDAKFISVNEL
-712 VPITKTLNELFLKK
+712 VPITKTLNALFLSK

>member
-1 MLNNLFKTKT
+1 MLNNFFKGKT
-11 FGKSATSFWAN
+11 TTKSATSFWAN
-22 DYDLDYGWDDV
+22 DYDLDYGWDDDG

-49 YLKLNAHRRAIANF
+49 YLKLNAHRRAISNF
-63 VNILTNKNIPVKFNV
+63 VNILTNRNIPVRFTI

-110 ASHIVLTDFETFVN
+110 ASHIVLTDFDTFVN
-124 YKANPTLVDKYLG
+124 YKANPTLVDKYLD
-137 VVENVDKAN
+137 VVENADRAN
-146 SSHQNWAKQRI
+146 QSHQSWAKQRI

-235 RGLRKISKLL
+235 RGLGKISKLL
-245 NLNNINRITSTQQ
+245 NLNNIQRITSTQQ

-280 EKNGNGKQNA
+280 EKNGKGKQGA
-290 QNGPDDKGE
+290 EDGPQSKGE
-299 GSGNGQGDGEGEG
+299 GSGKGQGGDGEG
-312 DEDGE
+312 DEE
-317 GDDDLEV
+317 SDDDLEV

-355 ESEGKGSEK
+355 ESEGKGGDK
-364 GATLS
+364 GASLS
-369 EANRKKLEKAIQK
+369 EANRKKLEKAIKK
-382 QKDFLKGETKKKSI
+382 QQDFLKGETKKKAI

-410 GTELVNVAGETI
+410 GTELVTVAGETI

-434 VVKRL
+434 VVKKL
-439 TEELML
+439 TEELMK
-445 SENFPLA
+445 SEAFPLA
-452 RRDWRTKSLVVD
+452 RQDWRTKELVVD
-464 EQTLQKGL
+464 ETTLQKGL
-472 ALGNMLGKRLQVRSE
+472 ALGTMLGKRLQVRSE

-553 ALCKAATMV
+553 AICKAATMV

-575 DGSGWNSNKP
+575 DGGSYNNSKP

-596 KFAKVK
+596 KFTKVK

-644 EPNFGNESINY
+644 EPNFGNDSINY
-655 SRDVAVKH
+655 SRQVASKH

-687 PYESSKRVFSA
+687 PYESSKKVFSE

>member
-1 MLNNLFKTKT
+1 MLNNFFKGKT
-11 FGKSATSFWAN
+11 STKSATSFWAN
-22 DYDLDYGWDDV
+22 DYDLDYAWDDL

-44 NSTLH
+44 TSTLH
-49 YLKLNAHRRAIANF
+49 YLKLNAHRRAISNF
-63 VNILTNKNIPVKFNV
+63 VNILTNRNIPVRFTI

-124 YKANPTLVDKYLG
+124 YKANPTLVEKYME
-137 VVENVDKAN
+137 VVENLDKTN
-146 SSHQNWAKQRI
+146 QSHQSWANQRI
-157 WDLVKNLTNYVEDK
+157 WELVKNLTNYVEDK

-200 IDKGLTSNE
+200 IDKGLLSNE
-209 YTTETIDSYLFR
+209 YTTETVDSYLFR

-235 RGLRKISKLL
+235 RGLGKISKLL

-280 EKNGNGKQNA
+280 EKNGNGKSNA
-290 QNGPDDKGE
+290 ESGPQKDGE
-299 GSGNGQGDGEGEG
+299 GSGKGNGGSGDDEG
-312 DEDGE
+312 DE
-317 GDDDLEV
+317 DDLEV
-324 EFDDSEDGDSGS
+324 EFDDSEDGEGGS

-355 ESEGKGSEK
+355 PTEGSGSDKGTK
-364 GATLS
+364 LS
-369 EANRKKLEKAIQK
+369 EANKKKLEKAIKK
-382 QKDFLKGETKKKSI
+382 QQDFLKGETKKKAI

-434 VVKRL
+434 VVKKL
-439 TEELML
+439 TEELMK

-452 RRDWRTKSLVVD
+452 RTDWRSKELKVD
-464 EQTLQKGL
+464 EQTLQNGL
-472 ALGNMLGKRLQVRSE
+472 SLGTMLGKRLQVRSE

-537 GSMAGDRWRQ
+537 GSMAGDRWRK

-553 ALCKAATMV
+553 AICKAATMV

-575 DGSGWNSNKP
+575 DGAGWNNNKP

-596 KFAKVK
+596 KFTKVK

-655 SRDVAVKH
+655 SRQVAVKH

-678 LSYFVSDYT
+678 LSYFVSDST
-687 PYESSKRVFSA
+687 PYESSKKVFSE

-712 VPITKTLNELFLKK
+712 VPITKTLNQLFLTK

>member
-1 MLNNLFKTKT
+1 MLNNFFKGKT
-11 FGKSATSFWAN
+11 STKSATSFWAN
-22 DYDLDYGWDDV
+22 DYDLDYAWDDL

-44 NSTLH
+44 TSTLH
-49 YLKLNAHRRAIANF
+49 YLKLNAHRRAISNF
-63 VNILTNKNIPVKFNV
+63 VNILTNKNIPVRFTI

-124 YKANPTLVDKYLG
+124 YKANPTLVEKYME
-137 VVENVDKAN
+137 VVENLDKTN
-146 SSHQNWAKQRI
+146 QSHQSWANQRI
-157 WDLVKNLTNYVEDK
+157 WELVKNLTNYVEDK

-200 IDKGLTSNE
+200 IDKGLLSNE
-209 YTTETIDSYLFR
+209 YTTETVDSYLFR

-235 RGLRKISKLL
+235 RGLGKISKLL

-258 AVEIAEGIVEII
+258 SVEIAEGIVEII

-280 EKNGNGKQNA
+280 EKNGNGKSNA
-290 QNGPDDKGE
+290 ESGPQQEGE
-299 GSGNGQGDGEGEG
+299 GSGKGQGESGDGEG
-312 DEDGE
+312 D
-317 GDDDLEV
+317 DDDLEV
-324 EFDDSEDGDSGS
+324 EFDDSEDGEGGS

-348 KGKVKVK
+348 KGKIKVK
-355 ESEGKGSEK
+355 ESEGSGSDKGTK
-364 GATLS
+364 LS
-369 EANRKKLEKAIQK
+369 EANKKKLEKAIKK
-382 QKDFLKGETKKKSI
+382 QQDFLKGETKKKAI

-434 VVKRL
+434 VVKKL
-439 TEELML
+439 TEELMK

-452 RRDWRTKSLVVD
+452 RTDWRSKELKVD
-464 EQTLQKGL
+464 EQTLQNGL
-472 ALGNMLGKRLQVRSE
+472 SLGTMLGKRLQVRSE

-537 GSMAGDRWRQ
+537 GSMAGDRWRK

-553 ALCKAATMV
+553 AICKAATMV

-575 DGSGWNSNKP
+575 DGAGWNNNKP

-596 KFAKVK
+596 KFTKVK

-621 AIMKHFTESTNDLE
+621 AIMKHFVESTNDLE

-644 EPNFGNESINY
+644 EPNFGNDSINY
-655 SRDVAVKH
+655 SRQVASKH

-687 PYESSKRVFSA
+687 PYESSKKVFSE

>member
-1 MLNNLFKTKT
+1 MLNNFFKGKTSTKT
-11 FGKSATSFWAN
+11 ATSFWAN
-22 DYDLDYGWDDV
+22 DYDLDYGWDDL

-49 YLKLNAHRRAIANF
+49 YLKLNAHRRAISNF
-63 VNILTNKNIPVKFNV
+63 VNILTNQNIPVRFTI

-110 ASHIVLTDFETFVN
+110 ASHIVLTDFDTFVN
-124 YKANPTLVDKYLG
+124 YKANPTLVDKYLD
-137 VVENVDKAN
+137 VVENVDRTN
-146 SSHQNWAKQRI
+146 QSHQNWAKQRI
-157 WDLVKNLTNYVEDK
+157 WELVKNLTNYVEDK

-200 IDKGLTSNE
+200 IDKGLLSNE

-221 IINITNPNSDLSKL
+221 IINITNPNSNLSKL
-235 RGLRKISKLL
+235 RGLGKISKLL
-245 NLNNINRITSTQQ
+245 NLNNIKRITSTQQ

-280 EKNGNGKQNA
+280 EKNGKGKQGA
-290 QNGPDDKGE
+290 EDGPQSEGE
-299 GSGNGQGDGEGEG
+299 GSGNGEGDSGDGEG
-312 DEDGE
+312 DE
-317 GDDDLEV
+317 DDLEV
-324 EFDDSEDGDSGS
+324 EFDDSEDGESGS

-355 ESEGKGSEK
+355 PTDGNGSDKGS
-364 GATLS
+364 TLS
-369 EANRKKLEKAIQK
+369 EANKKKLEKAIKK
-382 QKDFLKGETKKKSI
+382 QQDFLKGETKKKSI

-434 VVKRL
+434 VVKKL
-439 TEELML
+439 TEELMK
-445 SENFPLA
+445 SEAFPLA
-452 RRDWRTKSLVVD
+452 RQDWRTKELVVD
-464 EQTLQKGL
+464 EQTLQNGL
-472 ALGNMLGKRLQVRSE
+472 SLGTMLGKRLQVRSE

-537 GSMAGDRWRQ
+537 GSMAGTRWKQ

-553 ALCKAATMV
+553 AICKAGTMV

-575 DGSGWNSNKP
+575 DGSGWNNNKP

-596 KFAKVK
+596 KFTKVK

-621 AIMKHFTESTNDLE
+621 AIMKHFVESTNDLE

-644 EPNFGNESINY
+644 EPNFGNDSINY
-655 SRDVAVKH
+655 SRQVASKH

-678 LSYFVSDYT
+678 LSYFVSDST
-687 PYESSKRVFSA
+687 PYESSKKVFSE
-698 MYGKDAKFIDVNGL
+698 MYGRDAKFISVNEL

>member
-1 MLNNLFKTKT
+1 MINNFFKGKT
-11 FGKSATSFWAN
+11 TTKSATSFWAN
-22 DYDLDYGWDDV
+22 DYDLDYGWDDL
-33 DVDVPTRTATE
+33 DDSDVPTRTDTE

-49 YLKLNAHRRAIANF
+49 YLKLNAHRRAISNF

-124 YKANPTLVDKYLG
+124 YKANPTLVDKYLD
-137 VVENVDKAN
+137 VVENVDRGN
-146 SSHQNWAKQRI
+146 QSHQNWAKQRI

-193 VYFNDAS
+193 VYFNDTS
-200 IDKGLTSNE
+200 IDKGLLSNA

-221 IINITNPNSDLSKL
+221 IINITNPNTSLSKL
-235 RGLRKISKLL
+235 RGLGKISKLL
-245 NLNNINRITSTQQ
+245 NLNNIKRITTTQQ

-270 IQSIADEMED
+270 LQSIADELED
-280 EKNGNGKQNA
+280 EKNGNGKQDA
-290 QNGPDDKGE
+290 QDGPQEKGE
-299 GSGNGQGDGEGEG
+299 GSGNGQGEDGDGEE
-312 DEDGE
+312 
-317 GDDDLEV
+317 DDDLEV
-324 EFDDSEDGDSGS
+324 EFDDSEDGDSDS

-364 GATLS
+364 GASLS
-369 EANRKKLEKAIQK
+369 EVNRKKLEKAIQK
-382 QKDFLKGETKKKSI
+382 QKDFLKGETKKKTI

-434 VVKRL
+434 VVKKM
-439 TEELML
+439 TEELMK
-445 SENFPLA
+445 SEAFPLA
-452 RRDWRTKSLVVD
+452 RTDWKTKELVVD
-464 EQTLQKGL
+464 EMTLQKGL
-472 ALGNMLGKRLQVRSE
+472 ALGTMLGKRLQVRSE

-522 DKFKKVILHISLDAS
+522 DKFKKIILHISLDAS

-547 AMTTAI
+547 AMTTTIAI
-553 ALCKAATMV
+553 CKAATMV
-562 NNLDVQLSVRSTI
+562 NNLDVQVSVRSTI
-575 DGSGWNSNKP
+575 DGGSWSNSKP

-596 KFAKVK
+596 KFTKVK

-608 EPNGTTP
+608 EPSGTTP

-621 AIMKHFTESTNDLE
+621 AIMKHFTESSNDLE

-644 EPNFGNESINY
+644 EPNFGNDSINY
-655 SRDVAVKH
+655 TRQVASKH

-687 PYESSKRVFSA
+687 PYESSKKVFSE

-712 VPITKTLNELFLKK
+712 VPITRTLNELFLKK

>member
-1 MLNNLFKTKT
+1 MLNNFFKGKT
-11 FGKSATSFWAN
+11 ATKSATSFWAN
-22 DYDLDYGWDDV
+22 DYDLDYGWDD
-33 DVDVPTRTATE
+33 DGDIDVPTRTATE

-49 YLKLNAHRRAIANF
+49 YLKLNAHRRAISNF
-63 VNILTNKNIPVKFNV
+63 VNILTNRNIPVRFTI

-110 ASHIVLTDFETFVN
+110 ASHIVLTDFDTFVN
-124 YKANPTLVDKYLG
+124 YKANPTLVDKYLD
-137 VVENVDKAN
+137 VVENVDKTN
-146 SSHQNWAKQRI
+146 TSHQSWAKQRI

-235 RGLRKISKLL
+235 RGLGKISKLL
-245 NLNNINRITSTQQ
+245 NLNNIQRITSTQE

-280 EKNGNGKQNA
+280 EKNGKGKQGA
-290 QNGPDDKGE
+290 EDGPQSEGE
-299 GSGNGQGDGEGEG
+299 GSGNGQGGDGEG
-312 DEDGE
+312 DEE
-317 GDDDLEV
+317 SDDDLEV
-324 EFDDSEDGDSGS
+324 EFDDSEDGESGS

-355 ESEGKGSEK
+355 PTDGNGGEK

-369 EANRKKLEKAIQK
+369 EANKKKLEKAIKK
-382 QKDFLKGETKKKSI
+382 QQDFLKGETKKKAI

-410 GTELVNVAGETI
+410 GTELVTVAGETI

-434 VVKRL
+434 VVKKL
-439 TEELML
+439 TEELMK

-452 RRDWRTKSLVVD
+452 RTDWRTKELVVD
-464 EQTLQKGL
+464 ETTLQKGL

-522 DKFKKVILHISLDAS
+522 DKFKKIILHISLDAS
-537 GSMAGDRWRQ
+537 GSMAGERWRQ

-553 ALCKAATMV
+553 AICKAATMV

-575 DGSGWNSNKP
+575 DGSGWNTNKP

-596 KFAKVK
+596 KFTKVK

-644 EPNFGNESINY
+644 EPNFGNDSINY
-655 SRDVAVKH
+655 SRQVASKH

-687 PYESSKRVFSA
+687 PYESSKKVFSE

>member
-1 MLNNLFKTKT
+1 MLNNFFKGKTSTKT
-11 FGKSATSFWAN
+11 ATSFWAN
-22 DYDLDYGWDDV
+22 DYDLDYGWDDL
-33 DVDVPTRTATE
+33 DGDVPTRTATE
-44 NSTLH
+44 TSTLH
-49 YLKLNAHRRAIANF
+49 YLKLNAHRRAISNF
-63 VNILTNKNIPVKFNV
+63 VNILTNQNIPVRFTI

-124 YKANPTLVDKYLG
+124 YQANPNLVDKYMG
-137 VVENVDKAN
+137 VVENLDRTN
-146 SSHQNWAKQRI
+146 SSHQSWAKQRI
-157 WDLVKNLTNYVEDK
+157 WELVKNLTNYVEDK

-200 IDKGLTSNE
+200 IDKGLLSNE
-209 YTTETIDSYLFR
+209 YTTETVDSYLFR

-235 RGLRKISKLL
+235 RGLGKISKLL
-245 NLNNINRITSTQQ
+245 NLNNIQRITSTQQ
-258 AVEIAEGIVEII
+258 AVEVAEGIVEII

-280 EKNGNGKQNA
+280 EKNGNGKSNA
-290 QNGPDDKGE
+290 ESGPKEDGE
-299 GSGNGQGDGEGEG
+299 GSGKGQGESGDGEG
-312 DEDGE
+312 D
-317 GDDDLEV
+317 DDDLEV
-324 EFDDSEDGDSGS
+324 EFDDSEDGESGS

-348 KGKVKVK
+348 KGKMKVK
-355 ESEGKGSEK
+355 ESEGSGSDKGTK
-364 GATLS
+364 LS
-369 EANRKKLEKAIQK
+369 EANKKKLEKAIKK
-382 QKDFLKGETKKKSI
+382 QQDFLKGETKKKAI

-422 EGVGKVPQTQVV
+422 EGLGKVPQTQVV
-434 VVKRL
+434 VVKKL
-439 TEELML
+439 TEELMK
-445 SENFPLA
+445 SESFPLA
-452 RRDWRTKSLVVD
+452 RTDWRSKELKVD
-464 EQTLQKGL
+464 EETLQNGL
-472 ALGNMLGKRLQVRSE
+472 SLGTMLGKRLQVRSE

-537 GSMAGDRWRQ
+537 GSMAGTRWKQ

-553 ALCKAATMV
+553 AICKAATMV

-575 DGSGWNSNKP
+575 DGGSWNNNKP

-596 KFAKVK
+596 KFTKVK

-655 SRDVAVKH
+655 SRQVAVKH

-678 LSYFVSDYT
+678 LSYFVSDST
-687 PYESSKRVFSA
+687 PYESSKKVFSE

-712 VPITKTLNELFLKK
+712 VPITKTLNQLFLTK

>member
-1 MLNNLFKTKT
+1 MLNNFFKGKT
-11 FGKSATSFWAN
+11 STKSATSFWAN
-22 DYDLDYGWDDV
+22 DYDLDYAWDDL

-44 NSTLH
+44 TSTLH
-49 YLKLNAHRRAIANF
+49 YLKLNAHRRAISNF
-63 VNILTNKNIPVKFNV
+63 VNILTNKNIPVRFTI

-124 YKANPTLVDKYLG
+124 YKANPTLVEKYME
-137 VVENVDKAN
+137 VVENLDKTN
-146 SSHQNWAKQRI
+146 QSHQSWANQRI
-157 WDLVKNLTNYVEDK
+157 WELVKNLTNYVEDK

-200 IDKGLTSNE
+200 IDKGLLSNE
-209 YTTETIDSYLFR
+209 YTTETVDSYLFR

-235 RGLRKISKLL
+235 RGLSKISKLL

-258 AVEIAEGIVEII
+258 SVEIAEGIVEII

-280 EKNGNGKQNA
+280 EKNGNGKSNA
-290 QNGPDDKGE
+290 ESGPQQEGE
-299 GSGNGQGDGEGEG
+299 GSGKGQGESGDGEG
-312 DEDGE
+312 DE
-317 GDDDLEV
+317 DDLEV
-324 EFDDSEDGDSGS
+324 EFDDSEDGESGS

-348 KGKVKVK
+348 KGKIKVK
-355 ESEGKGSEK
+355 PTDGNGSDK
-364 GATLS
+364 GAKLS
-369 EANRKKLEKAIQK
+369 EANKKKLEKAIKK
-382 QKDFLKGETKKKSI
+382 QQDFLKGETKKKAI

-434 VVKRL
+434 VVKKL
-439 TEELML
+439 TEELMK

-452 RRDWRTKSLVVD
+452 RTDWRSKELKVD
-464 EQTLQKGL
+464 EQTLQNGL
-472 ALGNMLGKRLQVRSE
+472 SLGTMLGKRLQVRSE

-537 GSMAGDRWRQ
+537 GSMAGDRWRK

-553 ALCKAATMV
+553 AICKAATMV

-575 DGSGWNSNKP
+575 DGAGWNNNKP

-596 KFAKVK
+596 KFTKVK

-621 AIMKHFTESTNDLE
+621 AIMKHFVESTNDLE

-644 EPNFGNESINY
+644 EPNFGNDSINY
-655 SRDVAVKH
+655 SRQVASKH

-687 PYESSKRVFSA
+687 PYESSKKVFSE